1 MSSQKLHSATWK
13 KINKP
18 AYFFCQQIDLS
29 SSKLHSSDVVYI
41 LHLSNYNSC
50 LHLPLWRVHCGVTP
64 EQLGRSDSHMPS
76 SEEADQTA
84 KQLLLSWP
92 DPLHT
97 AIMQHAAGAAGQNR
111 LRSYSTRVYICTFY
125 HTLIC
130 VQKPGHKH
138 KLRSD
143 WCTRQHYK
151 CIFLILRAGCNRMT
165 RHVVIQIARRTD
177 SHTFG
182 KTRRAQTIYTF
193 HIFFLL
199 FVVCNHVNWTMR
211 EQFSVWAN
219 QESM

>member
-1 MSSQKLHSATWK
+1 
-13 KINKP
+13 
-18 AYFFCQQIDLS
+18 
-29 SSKLHSSDVVYI
+29 
-41 LHLSNYNSC
+41 
-50 LHLPLWRVHCGVTP
+50 
-64 EQLGRSDSHMPS
+64 MPS
-76 SEEADQTA
+76 SEEADKTA

-165 RHVVIQIARRTD
+165 RHVAEDRQPHIWKDKASTNHLHIPHFFSSLCCVQSCQLNHEGTVQRVSKSRINVIIWPIKLWNEVL
-177 SHTFG
+177 H
-182 KTRRAQTIYTF
+182 K
-193 HIFFLL
+193 L
-199 FVVCNHVNWTMR
+199 FC
-211 EQFSVWAN
+211 F
-219 QESM
+219 